1 VVGYGKEGLREIG
14 IPAEPFCS
22 GDKPEVELVLS
33 GAEVGDKLGMVA
45 LGVVD
50 EVAGVDLEELRQE
63 QAGGVGEMGP
73 GSALDLREIGLTDG
87 GLAVG
92 GPGIGLDGADEL
104 LLGHGA
110 IEAAEVA
117 LDFPEVT
124 DFVAELHLVIT
135 DRNIYIAICNTR
147 QEGFPLPSDLSAYS
161 IKSAAM
167 SIEPMKVTVGVCGG
181 IAAYKSVELVRLLQE
196 AGYDPHVVM
205 TKSAEEFVRP
215 LTFSAISGHKVI
227 TSLWGEDA
235 GAVSEDESSIEHIY
249 EAQTT
254 KLLIV
259 APATADM
266 LAKFANGLADDFL
279 STMFLATKAPVI
291 VAPAMNVNMWEHPA
305 TRANVAT
312 LRARGVMIVEPGSG
326 YLACGMVG
334 GGRLAEPAVIAA
346 AVADTLGTGTLSH
359 QSNTVESTDP
369 IGPAPVSDF
378 EGETVLVTA
387 GGTREAIDPVRFIGN
402 RSSGRMGYAVAE
414 AARRRGARVILIS
427 APTGLH
433 DLDGVEIVRIVTSE
447 EMRAAM
453 MQRLREATI
462 VVMAAA
468 VSDFRVRSAA
478 AQKIKREAARA
489 VLLELEATEDILQEV
504 VERRIV
510 GTIVVGFAAE
520 TEDALA
526 NGRLKLA
533 RKGVDAV
540 MVNDVSMDGIGFDAE
555 QNAGSFLTKNGVV
568 EFPVMSKTMM
578 AERILDEVAK
588 LRG

>member
-1 VVGYGKEGLREIG
+1 
-14 IPAEPFCS
+14 
-22 GDKPEVELVLS
+22 
-33 GAEVGDKLGMVA
+33 
-45 LGVVD
+45 
-50 EVAGVDLEELRQE
+50 
-63 QAGGVGEMGP
+63 
-73 GSALDLREIGLTDG
+73 
-87 GLAVG
+87 
-92 GPGIGLDGADEL
+92 
-104 LLGHGA
+104 
-110 IEAAEVA
+110 
-117 LDFPEVT
+117 
-124 DFVAELHLVIT
+124 
-135 DRNIYIAICNTR
+135 
-147 QEGFPLPSDLSAYS
+147 
-161 IKSAAM
+161 M
-167 SIEPMKVTVGVCGG
+167 SVEPMKVTVGVCGG
-181 IAAYKSVELVRLLQE
+181 IAAYKSVELVRLLQD

-205 TKSAEEFVRP
+205 TKAAEEFVRP

-227 TSLWGEDA
+227 SSLWGEDA
-235 GAVSEDESSIEHIY
+235 GAVSEDESSNEHIY

-312 LRARGVMIVEPGSG
+312 LRARGVMMIEPGSG

-346 AVADTLGTGTLSH
+346 AVAETLGTGTLSH
-359 QSNTVESTDP
+359 QSNIVESTDP
-369 IGPAPVSDF
+369 VGPATVSDF

-414 AARRRGARVILIS
+414 AAKRRGARVILIS
-427 APTGLH
+427 APTGLPA
-433 DLDGVEIVRIVTSE
+433 LDGVEIVPIVTSE
-447 EMRAAM
+447 QMRAAM
-453 MQRLREATI
+453 MQRLREATV

-504 VERRIV
+504 VERRVV

-540 MVNDVSMDGIGFDAE
+540 MVNDVSVDGIGFDAE
-555 QNAGSFLTKNGVV
+555 QNAGSFLTKNGTV
-568 EFPVMSKTMM
+568 EFPVMSKAMM
-578 AERILDEVAK
+578 ADRILDEVAK